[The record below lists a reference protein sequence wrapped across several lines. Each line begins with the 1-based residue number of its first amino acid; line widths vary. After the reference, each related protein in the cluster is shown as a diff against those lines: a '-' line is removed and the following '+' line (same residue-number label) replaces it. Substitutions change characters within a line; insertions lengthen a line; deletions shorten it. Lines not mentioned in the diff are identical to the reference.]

1 LKVAEIRIPLADEQ
15 MAQLREVA
23 ERYGIAPE
31 EIARLSLEDLL
42 SRSDES
48 IQAQIDHVIEKNKE
62 LYQRLA
68 G

>member
-1 LKVAEIRIPLADEQ
+1 MAEIRIPLADEQ

-48 IQAQIDHVIEKNKE
+48 IQAQIEHVIEKNKD

>member
-1 LKVAEIRIPLADEQ
+1 VAEIRIPLADDQ

-48 IQAQIDHVIEKNKE
+48 IQAQINHVIEKNKE

>member
-1 LKVAEIRIPLADEQ
+1 MTEIRIPLADEQ

>member
-1 LKVAEIRIPLADEQ
+1 MAEIRIPLADEQ

-48 IQAQIDHVIEKNKE
+48 IQAQIEYVIEKNKE

>member
-1 LKVAEIRIPLADEQ
+1 MAEIRIPLADEQ

>member
-1 LKVAEIRIPLADEQ
+1 MAEIRIPLADDQ
-15 MAQLREVA
+15 MDQLREVA

-62 LYQRLA
+62 LYQHLA

>member
-1 LKVAEIRIPLADEQ
+1 MAEIRISLADEQ

-48 IQAQIDHVIEKNKE
+48 IQAQIDYVIEKNKE

>member
-1 LKVAEIRIPLADEQ
+1 MAEIRISLADDQ

-48 IQAQIDHVIEKNKE
+48 VQAQIDHVIKKNKE

>member
-1 LKVAEIRIPLADEQ
+1 MAEIRIPLADDQ

-48 IQAQIDHVIEKNKE
+48 IQAQINHVIEKNQE

>member
-1 LKVAEIRIPLADEQ
+1 MAEIRIPLADDQ

-23 ERYGIAPE
+23 ERYGIAPD

>member
-1 LKVAEIRIPLADEQ
+1 MAEIRIPLADEQ
-15 MAQLREVA
+15 MAQLRGLA

>member
-1 LKVAEIRIPLADEQ
+1 MAEIRIPLADEQ

-48 IQAQIDHVIEKNKE
+48 IQAQIDYVMEKNKE

>member
-1 LKVAEIRIPLADEQ
+1 MAEIRIPLADDQ

>member
-1 LKVAEIRIPLADEQ
+1 MAEIRIPLADDQ

-48 IQAQIDHVIEKNKE
+48 IQAQIDYVIEKNKE

>member
-1 LKVAEIRIPLADEQ
+1 VAEIRIPLADEQ

-48 IQAQIDHVIEKNKE
+48 IQAQIEHVIEKNKD

>member
-1 LKVAEIRIPLADEQ
+1 MAEIRIPLAEEQ

-48 IQAQIDHVIEKNKE
+48 IQAQIDYVIEKNRE

>member
-1 LKVAEIRIPLADEQ
+1 VAEIRIPLADDQ

>member
-1 LKVAEIRIPLADEQ
+1 MAEIRIPLADDQ

-23 ERYGIAPE
+23 ERHGIAPD

-42 SRSDES
+42 SCSDES

>member
-1 LKVAEIRIPLADEQ
+1 MAEIRIPLADDQ

-62 LYQRLA
+62 LYQRL
-68 G
+68 GG

>member
-1 LKVAEIRIPLADEQ
+1 MAEIRIPLADDQ

-48 IQAQIDHVIEKNKE
+48 IQAQIDHVIEKNNE

>member
-1 LKVAEIRIPLADEQ
+1 MAEIRIPLADDQ

-48 IQAQIDHVIEKNKE
+48 MQAQIDHVIEKNNE

>member
-1 LKVAEIRIPLADEQ
+1 MAEIRIPLADDQ

-48 IQAQIDHVIEKNKE
+48 IQAQINHVIEKNKE

>member
-1 LKVAEIRIPLADEQ
+1 MAEIRIPLADDQ
-15 MAQLREVA
+15 MDQLREVA

-48 IQAQIDHVIEKNKE
+48 IQAQIDRVIEKNKE

>member
-1 LKVAEIRIPLADEQ
+1 MAEIRIALADDQ
-15 MAQLREVA
+15 MAQLRKVA

-48 IQAQIDHVIEKNKE
+48 IQAQINYVIEKNKE

>member
-1 LKVAEIRIPLADEQ
+1 VAEIRIPLADDQ

-31 EIARLSLEDLL
+31 EIVRLSLEDLL

-48 IQAQIDHVIEKNKE
+48 IQAQINHVIEKNKE

>member
-1 LKVAEIRIPLADEQ
+1 MAEIRIPLADDQ
-15 MAQLREVA
+15 MDQLREVA